1 LSKITSIA
9 TGNPAY
15 AHSQDNLFA
24 FADAVYSRD
33 AIESRKLK
41 FVYHQSGIDKRF
53 SVLED
58 FSLPAAKRSFFPD
71 SPDLEPFPDLEKRM
85 RTFHDNAA
93 GLSVKTIKECIEGK
107 IKESEITHLIT
118 VSCTGM
124 SAPGLDLQIME
135 AMDLSPGLQRTS
147 VNFMGCYA
155 AIHGLKMAHAIC
167 TTYPGAN
174 VIVVCTELCTLHFQK
189 DITHNNIMSSLLFSD
204 GCGAM
209 LVQNDIKQKGFNLQH
224 FFSQVSFK
232 GKSDMS
238 WELSGKGFLMTL
250 TGYVP
255 ELIKEDF
262 DMLVSKALAS
272 AGKTKNDITHWCM
285 HPGGKKIL
293 QVIEESMQLLPG
305 KLQHSYDV
313 LRNFGNMSSASIV
326 FVLENILNE
335 LRQNNDSTAQ
345 VFGAAFGP
353 GLTMETFLATY
364 D

>member
-1 LSKITSIA
+1 MSKITSIA
-9 TGNPAY
+9 TGNPAHLHTQN
-15 AHSQDNLFA
+15 ALFD

-41 FVYHQSGIDKRF
+41 FLYRQSGIEKRY
-53 SVLED
+53 SALAD
-58 FSLPAAKRSFFPD
+58 FGQPANERSFFPP
-71 SPDLEPFPDLEKRM
+71 SADLEPFPDLEKRM
-85 RTFHDNAA
+85 RCYNDVSV
-93 GLSVKTIKECIEGK
+93 GLSVNTIKDCIEGK
-107 IKESEITHLIT
+107 ISAADITHLIT

-135 AMDLSPGLQRTS
+135 AMDLSPSLQRTS

-155 AIHGLKMAHAIC
+155 AIHGLKMAHAFC
-167 TTYPGAN
+167 AAN
-174 VIVVCTELCTLHFQK
+174 AEAKVIVVCTELCTLHFQK
-189 DITHNNIMSSLLFSD
+189 DITQNNILSSMLFSD

-209 LVQNDIKQKGFNLQH
+209 LVENTTEKKGLSLHH

-232 GKSDMS
+232 GKKDMS

-255 ELIKEDF
+255 ELIKQDF
-262 DMLVSKALAS
+262 DVLVTNALRP
-272 AGKTKNDITHWCM
+272 AGKTKEDISHWCM

-293 QVIEESMQLLPG
+293 QVIEESMELEAGRLLY
-305 KLQHSYDV
+305 SYDV
-313 LRNFGNMSSASIV
+313 LREYGNMSSASIV
-326 FVLENILNE
+326 FVLEKILTE
-335 LRQNNDSTAQ
+335 LQENNSATAEI
-345 VFGAAFGP
+345 FGAAFGP